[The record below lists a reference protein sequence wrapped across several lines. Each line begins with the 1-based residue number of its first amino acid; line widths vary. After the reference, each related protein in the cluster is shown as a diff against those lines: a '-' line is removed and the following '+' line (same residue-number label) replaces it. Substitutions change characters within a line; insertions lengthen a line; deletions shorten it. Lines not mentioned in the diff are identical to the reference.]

1 MIVVDASMLVNALT
15 DDGETGT
22 VARER
27 LAWEHRLVAPQ
38 LIDLEVL
45 SVLRTLVRRG
55 LLDPDRA
62 SLAVVEL
69 NRFPIDRYDHDGI
82 VPRIWE
88 LRDAL
93 SAYDAAYVALAESL
107 RCRLVTND
115 AKLAKGA
122 EHAKS
127 PAEVEVLTA

>member
-1 MIVVDASMLVNALT
+1 MIVIDASVLVNALT
-15 DDGETGT
+15 DDGETGA

-27 LAWEHRLVAPQ
+27 LTWEHRIVAPQ
-38 LIDLEVL
+38 LIDLEVI

-62 SLAVVEL
+62 SVAVVEL

-93 SAYDAAYVALAESL
+93 SAYDAAYLALAETL
-107 RCRLVTND
+107 RCRLLTND

-127 PAEVEVLTA
+127 PAQIEVLTA